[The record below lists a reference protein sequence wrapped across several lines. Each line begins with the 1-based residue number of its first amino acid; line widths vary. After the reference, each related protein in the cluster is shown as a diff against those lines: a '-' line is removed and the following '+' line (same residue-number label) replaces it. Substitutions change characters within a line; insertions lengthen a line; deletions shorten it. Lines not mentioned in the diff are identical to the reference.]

1 MLKYLSLTNSP
12 NRTYMRTSG
21 MISAIMK
28 TGLFL
33 VINSSNKCL
42 QFFYFPVND
51 REIELATLWKLELQY
66 YGKIT
71 CNF

>member
-1 MLKYLSLTNSP
+1 
-12 NRTYMRTSG
+12 MRTSG